1 MSIVEDKAHIAG
13 VPWGVLNPQRHKGL
27 GEILLAR
34 SSRSAVGA
42 SRVCRV
48 FIKLLR
54 LSDFLMVGV
63 ETGVEAHLVEVKY
76 FSRAR
81 KGETRPASP
90 RVKAPH
96 S

>member
-1 MSIVEDKAHIAG
+1 MSIVEVKARIAG
-13 VPWGVLNPQRHKGL
+13 VPWGVLNPPRHRGL
-27 GEILLAR
+27 KEILLAL
-34 SSRSAVGA
+34 SSRTAAGA

-54 LSDFLMVGV
+54 LSGLLMVGV
-63 ETGVEAHLVEVKY
+63 ETGVEAHLAEVKD

-81 KGETRPASP
+81 KGGTRPATP
-90 RVKAPH
+90 RVKVPP